1 MSTPNPPR
9 TGKLLIPPNRERP
22 GGFFRNGMP
31 VQVLGPDPE
40 DPSRII
46 VLLGEGQRKLSFD
59 PKFVVVDR
67 NSRGQKKGTV
77 EEYLGRKLANFVL

>member
-46 VLLGEGQRKLSFD
+46 VLLDGQRKLSFD
-59 PKFVVVDR
+59 PRFVVVDR

>member
-1 MSTPNPPR
+1 MSTPNPPTR
-9 TGKLLIPPNRERP
+9 TGKLLIPPNREIP
-22 GGFFRNGMP
+22 GGFFRNGMD

-46 VLLGEGQRKLSFD
+46 VLLEGQRKLSFD

-77 EEYLGRKLANFVL
+77 EEYLDRKLANFVL